1 MLGTLH
7 ESSFTNPSLS
17 RFQDFQTDPMQ
28 TIDNED
34 RKLSAI
40 FGLNAE
46 MCIAKTFPA
55 SSKICFASRSPLVAS
70 SANFLQRPRME

>member
-1 MLGTLH
+1 MLGTLLD
-7 ESSFTNPSLS
+7 SSFTNPSLS

-28 TIDNED
+28 TMDKDD

-40 FGLNAE
+40 FGLKAE
-46 MCIAKTFPA
+46 MCIANTFPA

-70 SANFLQRPRME
+70 SASFLQRPKK